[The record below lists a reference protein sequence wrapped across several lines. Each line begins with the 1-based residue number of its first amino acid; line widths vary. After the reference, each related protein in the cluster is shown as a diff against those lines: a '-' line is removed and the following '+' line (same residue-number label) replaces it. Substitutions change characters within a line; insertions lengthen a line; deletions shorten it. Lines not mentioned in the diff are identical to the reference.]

1 MDPESEGA
9 AGGSEP
15 EAGDSD
21 TEGEDIF
28 TGAAAAVSSH
38 PWGSRQKRAPQ
49 KRTLIKGS
57 RALKIVGL
65 VGNLRS
71 VSAIRTPGP

>member
-9 AGGSEP
+9 AGASEP

-38 PWGSRQKRAPQ
+38 PWGSRQERAPQ